1 MATID
6 RTHVDAES
14 PKEVPAATPRR
25 SGVVGWWAAFGTI
38 GIAVALE
45 TWIRWIGSSDFKKPN
60 PGSDHYGSMTY
71 LVIFEIVSCTLAV
84 VFLWRLVIRPWIRER
99 RMPLDGKILLG
110 LTLSYF
116 VDPVLNLYS
125 PTFAMNAHSVSF
137 GSWANQL
144 PFFTAPDQGRFAEGL
159 LWAPE
164 LYMYF
169 GLLAAIAG
177 CWLLGRM
184 RARFP
189 RASTATLYTV
199 LFTIFVCADFPA
211 EWFAIVRPQIYVF
224 AGVPKDFSLFAGKL
238 YQFPIYQSLFA
249 AVFATMITW
258 LRDSTDEHGRT
269 AVERGLDSLT
279 ISNARKGLLSFL
291 AVTGFM
297 LVCVL
302 GYFLPYSWAATS
314 ADTYVHL
321 PSYMSGAAYCGIP
334 GKPLCPSQTVSPLAT
349 VARRQR

>member
-1 MATID
+1 MATVDRPARHID
-6 RTHVDAES
+6 PQT
-14 PKEVPAATPRR
+14 PAASTPQRR
-25 SGVVGWWAAFGTI
+25 SGTVGWWAAFGAV

-45 TWIRWIGSSDFKKPN
+45 TWVRWITSSDFTKPN
-60 PGSDHYGSMTY
+60 PGPDHYRSMTY
-71 LVIFEIVSCTLAV
+71 LTIFEIASCTLAAL
-84 VFLWRLVIRPWIRER
+84 FLWRLVIRPWIRER
-99 RMPLDGKILLG
+99 RMPLDGKILIG

-116 VDPVLNLYS
+116 VDPILNLYS

-144 PFFTAPDQGRFAEGL
+144 PFYTAPHQDRFAEGL

-177 CWLLGRM
+177 CWLLDRM

-199 LFTIFVCADFPA
+199 LFAIFVCADFPA

-224 AGVPKDFSLFAGKL
+224 AGVPKDFSLFAGTL
-238 YQFPIYQSLFA
+238 HQFPIYQSLFA
-249 AVFATMITW
+249 AVFAIMITW
-258 LRDSTDEHGRT
+258 LRDSKDTHGRT
-269 AVERGLDSLT
+269 AVERGLDTLS

-297 LVCVL
+297 LACVL

-314 ADTYVHL
+314 ADTYVRL
-321 PSYMSGAAYCGIP
+321 PSYLSTAAYCGTP
-334 GKPLCPSQTVSPLAT
+334 GTPSCSSQTITPRTSTPNPNP
-349 VARRQR
+349 

>member
-1 MATID
+1 MSTQLLTEPRAS
-6 RTHVDAES
+6 V
-14 PKEVPAATPRR
+14 PKAPPRR
-25 SGVVGWWAAFGTI
+25 SGAVGWWAAFGAI

-45 TWIRWIGSSDFKKPN
+45 TWVRWIASSDFNKPA
-60 PGSDHYGSMTY
+60 PGPDRYGSMTY
-71 LVIFEIVSCTLAV
+71 LTIFEIVSCAAAGL
-84 VFLWRLVIRPWIRER
+84 FLWRLVIRPWIRER
-99 RMPLDGKILLG
+99 RVPLDGKILLG

-144 PFFTAPDQGRFAEGL
+144 PFYTAPHQGTFAEGL

-177 CWLLGRM
+177 CWLLDRM
-184 RARFP
+184 RTCFP
-189 RASTATLYTV
+189 RASSATLYTV
-199 LFTIFVCADFPA
+199 LFAIFVCADFPA

-258 LRDSTDEHGRT
+258 LRDSKDANGRT
-269 AVERGLDSLT
+269 AVERGLDTLS
-279 ISNARKGLLSFL
+279 ISGTRKGLLSFL

-297 LVCVL
+297 LACVL
-302 GYFLPYSWAATS
+302 AYFLPYSWAAAS
-314 ADTYVHL
+314 ADTYVRL
-321 PSYMSGAAYCGIP
+321 PSYLSTAAYCGTA
-334 GKPLCPSQTVSPLAT
+334 GKPLCPSQTVAPAT
-349 VARRQR
+349 TTPKTHR

>member
-1 MATID
+1 MSAAPNA
-6 RTHVDAES
+6 AE
-14 PKEVPAATPRR
+14 RR
-25 SGVVGWWAAFGTI
+25 SGAVGWWAAFGAI
-38 GIAVALE
+38 GIAVGLE
-45 TWIRWIGSSDFKKPN
+45 TWVRWIASSDFTKPG
-60 PGSDHYGSMTY
+60 PGPDHYGSMTY
-71 LVIFEIVSCTLAV
+71 LTIFEIASCTAAAL
-84 VFLWRLVIRPWIRER
+84 FLWRIVVRPWIRER
-99 RMPLDGKILLG
+99 RVPLDGKILVG

-125 PTFAMNAHSVSF
+125 PTFAMNAHSLSF

-144 PFFTAPDQGRFAEGL
+144 PFYTAPHQGRFAEGL

-177 CWLLGRM
+177 CWLLDRM

-189 RASTATLYTV
+189 RASTATLFTV
-199 LFTIFVCADFPA
+199 LFAIFVCADFPA
-211 EWFAIVRPQIYVF
+211 EWLAIVRPQIYVF

-258 LRDSTDEHGRT
+258 LRDSKDADGRT
-269 AVERGLDSLT
+269 AVERGLDTLS
-279 ISNARKGLLSFL
+279 ISNARKGPLSFL

-297 LVCVL
+297 LASVL
-302 GYFLPYSWAATS
+302 GYFLPYSWAAAS
-314 ADTYVHL
+314 ADTYVRL
-321 PSYMSGAAYCGIP
+321 PSYLSTAAYCGTAT
-334 GKPLCPSQTVSPLAT
+334 KPLCPSQTVASHTTTRSPH
-349 VARRQR
+349 R